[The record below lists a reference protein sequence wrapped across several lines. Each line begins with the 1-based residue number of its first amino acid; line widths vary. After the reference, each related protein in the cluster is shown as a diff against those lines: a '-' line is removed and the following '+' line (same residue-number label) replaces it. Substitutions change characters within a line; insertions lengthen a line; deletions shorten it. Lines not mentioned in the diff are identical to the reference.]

1 MRFTYSSTV
10 AATRSRCCTGTATA
24 SASGTNGWKPSALP
38 GPPQAQPRPPAR
50 SRPRSSNGCLKDS
63 TCEHQ
68 NHTNPCISPLFL
80 STFWYNFGMFRRA
93 DTLSSNPD
101 AHPAT
106 QAAWPD
112 DLAALKALLRA
123 QQQASAE
130 REAQLLQRFDQR
142 ERQLQQAFAHR
153 EQQLQQAFDARVI
166 ELYEQ
171 ILLARRRTFGRSSE
185 SNAGQGWLFDEADAL
200 LEAEPEASDV
210 APLPPA
216 CETTRP
222 VKARGKR
229 KPLPSELPRF
239 DIRHE
244 LPEHERLCAC
254 CGKPMIEIGHAASEQ
269 LDLIPMQ
276 VRILR
281 HLRVRY
287 ACPSGEHAPVSAPA
301 PPQVL
306 PKSNASNDLLAM
318 LLTTKYVDGLPLA
331 RFEYVLAR
339 SGVQVPRQTLAR
351 WVIGSAHA
359 LQPIANLMRDALLAH
374 DVMHMDETPVQVLK
388 ETDRAATSTSQMW
401 VQRGGPADRPV
412 ILFEYDKSR
421 SQNVPL
427 RLLEGWQGYL
437 MTDGL
442 ESYGAI
448 GERDGVTRLGCWV
461 HARRRFF
468 EASKIQPAGTR
479 GHAHHA
485 LKLIGQLYA
494 PPRPLPRADRPPR

>member
-1 MRFTYSSTV
+1 MPPANSST
-10 AATRSRCCTGTATA
+10 SSPCRCA
-24 SASGTNGWKPSALP
+24 SCAICVSVTPV
-38 GPPQAQPRPPAR
+38 PRV
-50 SRPRSSNGCLKDS
+50 N
-63 TCEHQ
+63 TH
-68 NHTNPCISPLFL
+68 L
-80 STFWYNFGMFRRA
+80 S
-93 DTLSSNPD
+93 
-101 AHPAT
+101 
-106 QAAWPD
+106 
-112 DLAALKALLRA
+112 
-123 QQQASAE
+123 
-130 REAQLLQRFDQR
+130 
-142 ERQLQQAFAHR
+142 AHR
-153 EQQLQQAFDARVI
+153 
-166 ELYEQ
+166 
-171 ILLARRRTFGRSSE
+171 
-185 SNAGQGWLFDEADAL
+185 
-200 LEAEPEASDV
+200 P
-210 APLPPA
+210 
-216 CETTRP
+216 
-222 VKARGKR
+222 
-229 KPLPSELPRF
+229 
-239 DIRHE
+239 
-244 LPEHERLCAC
+244 
-254 CGKPMIEIGHAASEQ
+254 
-269 LDLIPMQ
+269 
-276 VRILR
+276 
-281 HLRVRY
+281 
-287 ACPSGEHAPVSAPA
+287 

-374 DVMHMDETPVQVLK
+374 DVMHMDATPVQVLK
-388 ETDRAATSTSQMW
+388 EADRAATSTSQMW

-437 MTDGL
+437 ITDGL

>member
-50 SRPRSSNGCLKDS
+50 SRPRSWNGCLKDS
-63 TCEHQ
+63 TCGQQ

-101 AHPAT
+101 ARPAT

-142 ERQLQQAFAHR
+142 EQQLHQAFDQREQQIQQTFAYREQQIQQTFAHREQQIQQTFAHREQQLQQTFAHR

-166 ELYEQ
+166 KLYEQ

-200 LEAEPEASDV
+200 LAAEPDASDV

-229 KPLPSELPRF
+229 KPLPPELPRF

-359 LQPIANLMRDALLAH
+359 LQPIANLMRDARPRSPCA
-374 DVMHMDETPVQVLK
+374 
-388 ETDRAATSTSQMW
+388 ETDRPT
-401 VQRGGPADRPV
+401 VRHR
-412 ILFEYDKSR
+412 KSE
-421 SQNVPL
+421 P
-427 RLLEGWQGYL
+427 
-437 MTDGL
+437 
-442 ESYGAI
+442 
-448 GERDGVTRLGCWV
+448 
-461 HARRRFF
+461 
-468 EASKIQPAGTR
+468 
-479 GHAHHA
+479 
-485 LKLIGQLYA
+485 
-494 PPRPLPRADRPPR
+494 